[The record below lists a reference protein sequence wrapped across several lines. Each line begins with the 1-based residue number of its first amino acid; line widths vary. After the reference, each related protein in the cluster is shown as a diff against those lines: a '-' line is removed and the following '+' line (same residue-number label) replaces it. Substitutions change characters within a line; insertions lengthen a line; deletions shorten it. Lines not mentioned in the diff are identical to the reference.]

1 VNENAT
7 PDITQRQKRLRQQLE
22 DRGIRDTR
30 VLDAIERTRRDLFV
44 PEELR
49 DRAYDDEALP
59 IGLGQTISQPYI
71 VALMTES
78 LELTGEETVLEV
90 GTGSG
95 YQAAILAQLC
105 RRVVTV
111 ERIEAL
117 AQQAQQVLAEL
128 DLTNIEFHL
137 GDGSLGVPEKA
148 PYDGIVVTAAAPD
161 VPAPLFR
168 QLKEGGRLVI
178 PVGDEDLQTL
188 TLIRKADGIPVSKSL
203 CPCRF
208 VKLIGDAAW
217 PDLA

>member
-188 TLIRKADGIPVSKSL
+188 TLIRKTDGIPVSKSL

>member
-1 VNENAT
+1 MNENAT

>member
-1 VNENAT
+1 MAR
-7 PDITQRQKRLRQQLE
+7 RQQRLRQQLE
-22 DRGIRDTR
+22 DRGIRDAR
-30 VLDAIERTRRDLFV
+30 VLDAIQRTRRDLFV

-49 DRAYDDEALP
+49 YRAYDDEALP

-117 AQQAQQVLAEL
+117 SQRAQQVLAEL
-128 DLTNIEFHL
+128 GLTNVEFHL

-148 PYDGIVVTAAAPD
+148 PYDGILVTAAAPD

-188 TLIRKADGIPVSKSL
+188 TLIRKTDGIPVSKVL

-217 PDLA
+217 PDLG